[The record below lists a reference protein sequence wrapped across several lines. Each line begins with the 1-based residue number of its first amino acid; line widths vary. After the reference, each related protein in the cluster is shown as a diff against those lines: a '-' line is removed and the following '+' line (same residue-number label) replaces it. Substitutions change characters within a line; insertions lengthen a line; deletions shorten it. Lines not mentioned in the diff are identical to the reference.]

1 MIPSVRLRS
10 ALGAYRLAQYP
21 VQDRFDRLAEAG
33 VTVVELGLHPLD
45 RAQDHRH
52 VGEPNGD
59 RMLG

>member
-10 ALGAYRLAQYP
+10 ALAAYRLAQYLL
-21 VQDRFDRLAEAG
+21 QDLYDRLEDAG
-33 VTVVELGLHPLD
+33 AIVVELGLHELD

-52 VGEPNGD
+52 VAEPNGD